1 MTYEKKNSWRKLNSG
16 EWGVGLTSDRH
27 QPGEV
32 VEVTKKNGGTSKV
45 TLGKRVAGGANNGG
59 EWSLWTVEA
68 QARATPPTP
77 APAPAPKA
85 VPPKRRNWHPC
96 GYPGC
101 NPNQCDE
108 CDGEGLR
115 GASRPLDDAPF

>member
-1 MTYEKKNSWRKLNSG
+1 MSKKTNSWRKLNSG
-16 EWGVGLTSDRH
+16 DWGVGLVSDRH

-32 VEVTKKNGGTSKV
+32 VEVFKKDGTSSKV
-45 TLGKRVAGGANNGG
+45 TLGKRVAGGRNDNGE

-68 QARATPPTP
+68 QVRATPPK
-77 APAPAPKA
+77 APAPAPRA
-85 VPPKRRNWHPC
+85 VAPKLRRSWQPC

-101 NPNQCDE
+101 SQAHCDE